1 MRMRDHK
8 RRRVFQECFPTSPFV
23 LEDFCW
29 VLAFLRFGAGVCNA
43 VRAFQFCAHFGLLFL
58 HRHRCQLKCGARL
71 AAAGSRIVVEK
82 DWTVVI
88 AAGSED
94 SLASLNSVFRSL
106 DLVCANVTPV
116 LAGLLFR

>member
-1 MRMRDHK
+1 MPCVEKNVRGPHPGLAYILANLCLKLYYQWQPQLLAAGGD
-8 RRRVFQECFPTSPFV
+8 
-23 LEDFCW
+23 W
-29 VLAFLRFGAGVCNA
+29 VRLSVAVVTILLALVSD
-43 VRAFQFCAHFGLLFL
+43 
-58 HRHRCQLKCGARL
+58 L

-88 AAGSED
+88 AGGSED

>member
-1 MRMRDHK
+1 MKLYQWQPQLQAAGGD
-8 RRRVFQECFPTSPFV
+8 
-23 LEDFCW
+23 W
-29 VLAFLRFGAGVCNA
+29 VRLSVAVVTILLALVSD
-43 VRAFQFCAHFGLLFL
+43 
-58 HRHRCQLKCGARL
+58 L

-88 AAGSED
+88 AGGSED

-116 LAGLLFR
+116 LAGLLFRCTSYLPPII